1 MKLFFYILAGA
12 FLLSTSMFGIA
23 GIFVMHDKF
32 EWLTVLN
39 LLSTAVLGGFC
50 GFMLFGY
57 IEYRWD
63 KELEQEDGHD

>member
-1 MKLFFYILAGA
+1 MKLFIFILAGA
-12 FLLSTSMFGIA
+12 FLLSTSIFGIA

-39 LLSTAVLGGFC
+39 LLSIAALGGFC

-63 KELEQEDGHD
+63 KEQESSDE